1 MQILGKQLAAARSLL
16 GWSQDQLAAAADV
29 SGHTIKSWE
38 NEWHIPRQST
48 IDRVRKVIE
57 DRGVEF
63 LNGGQP
69 GVRFKAKP
77 GAAQNDSA
85 GK

>member
-1 MQILGKQLAAARSLL
+1 M
-16 GWSQDQLAAAADV
+16 GWSQDHLALAAGV
-29 SGHTIKSWE
+29 TKQTIMRWE
-38 NEWHIPRQST
+38 TEQHEPRET
-48 IDRVRKVIE
+48 TVAEVIKAIE

-63 LNGGQP
+63 TNGGQP

-77 GAAQNDSA
+77 EAAEPDSA